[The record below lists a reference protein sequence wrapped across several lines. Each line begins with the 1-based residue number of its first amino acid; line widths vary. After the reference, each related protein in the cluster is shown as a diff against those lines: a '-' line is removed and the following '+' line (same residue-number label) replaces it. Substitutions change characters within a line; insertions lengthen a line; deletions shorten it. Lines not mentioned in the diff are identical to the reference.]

1 MSRITSFLAST
12 LVFFMIVTLFGC
24 QPGAGGQ
31 GIWAYFETSPPVYHK
46 SVYWRGRVVGKIM
59 NQEIGRGSVARF
71 NLVLDPSF
79 EARFGTNWAFFV
91 DGGRLTAGQL
101 SLNGTPLSPGQTV
114 SGFNSR
120 AAFNWFKFKTLL
132 SDRLG
137 KAMRRAGQL
146 QLRFG

>member
-12 LVFFMIVTLFGC
+12 LVLFMFVILAGC
-24 QPGAGGQ
+24 QPGASGQ
-31 GIWAYFETSPPVYHK
+31 GIWAYFKTPPPVYQEA
-46 SVYWRGRVVGKIM
+46 VYWRGKVVGKIM
-59 NQEIGRGSVARF
+59 NQEVGRGSVARI
-71 NLVLDPSF
+71 NLALDPSF
-79 EARFGTNWAFFV
+79 EARFGTNWAFFI

-101 SLNGTPLSPGQTV
+101 SLSGTPLRPGQKV

-132 SDRLG
+132 NDRVG
-137 KAMRRAGQL
+137 KAMRRAEQL